1 LPRRLGDDPLAKAKA
16 ASASGTIR
24 APANSVF
31 FQRRAPDADADT
43 APVPVPEPETR
54 EISEISE
61 IPEMK
66 EAAAA
71 PTALEPAPSPA
82 AAPASPEPAGQPSF
96 IQEVVTNFAA
106 PAAPVPQT
114 TSVAV
119 ASEQAA
125 APEAPPSVAP
135 AEEAKDGLLHRL
147 FGKLK

>member
-1 LPRRLGDDPLAKAKA
+1 MPRRLGDDPLAKAKA

-106 PAAPVPQT
+106 PVAPVPQT

>member
-1 LPRRLGDDPLAKAKA
+1 
-16 ASASGTIR
+16 
-24 APANSVF
+24 
-31 FQRRAPDADADT
+31 
-43 APVPVPEPETR
+43 
-54 EISEISE
+54 
-61 IPEMK
+61 MK